1 MDARAIALSVPL
13 FFLLIALELYVT
25 RRRHQRAFALH
36 DSIASLSCGVGQ
48 QAIALVTAAAKA
60 GGYALVFARFH
71 LLEISPRSPLAWLA
85 LLLGTDLAY
94 YAYHRASHRVNFLWA
109 THAVHH
115 QSEEYNLTTALRQSW
130 FTGFTAW
137 IFYLPLAI
145 IGFPTAMF
153 VAMYTLITLYQFW
166 IHTRAVD
173 RIGLFE
179 AFLNTPSHHRV
190 HHGIDPAYIDRNY
203 AGVFIVW
210 DRLFGTFE
218 PERREPVYGTVKPL
232 ASFNPFRANVE
243 PWAQLFALARQTR
256 RLRDRVWLFLAPPEW
271 RPADLG
277 GTVVIPG
284 VSRGS
289 QRKFEA
295 VAPRGLDAYLVVTF
309 ALVVIGTTALLGF
322 EEQLG
327 STGEILAAAA
337 ILVGVVTPGA
347 LVEARRW
354 AVPLEWIRLAAL
366 VPLAAW
372 LARGSA
378 HALVIA
384 AIVGAGALGLAI
396 WVGRYRSRRPEE
408 AIDLDLDRAL
418 ATASTTGPTMD
429 PSSTTAPH
437 GVSDA
442 PAAIT

>member
-13 FFLLIALELYVT
+13 FFLLIAVELYVT
-25 RRRHQRAFALH
+25 RRRRQQAFAFH
-36 DSIASLSCGVGQ
+36 DAIASLSCGVGQ

-60 GGYALVFARFH
+60 GGYALVFARLH
-71 LLEISPRSPLAWLA
+71 VLEISPRSPVAWLA

-145 IGFPTAMF
+145 IGFPTGMF

-173 RIGLFE
+173 RIGFFE

-232 ASFNPFRANVE
+232 ASFSPFRANLE
-243 PWAQLFALARQTR
+243 PWAEIVALARQTG
-256 RLRDRVWLFLAPPEW
+256 RLRDKVWLFLAPPEW

-277 GTVVIPG
+277 GTVTVPE
-284 VSRGS
+284 VSRAS
-289 QRKFEA
+289 QRKYET
-295 VAPRGLDAYLVVTF
+295 VAPCGLDAYVVVTF
-309 ALVVIGTTALLGF
+309 ALVVLGTTALLGF
-322 EEQLG
+322 QEQLG
-327 STGEILAAAA
+327 SLGQLLAATAILAA
-337 ILVGVVTPGA
+337 LVSPGA
-347 LVEARRW
+347 LFEGRRW
-354 AVPLEWIRLAAL
+354 AVPFEWIRLAAL
-366 VPLAAW
+366 IPLAAW
-372 LARGSA
+372 IARESA
-378 HALVIA
+378 HGLAVS
-384 AIVGAGALGLAI
+384 AIVGGATLGLAI
-396 WVGRYRSRRPEE
+396 WVGRYRSRRPED
-408 AIDLDLDRAL
+408 AIPLERAL
-418 ATASTTGPTMD
+418 ATASTTATALA
-429 PSSTTAPH
+429 PSSTTVPT
-437 GVSDA
+437 GSRDA
-442 PAAIT
+442 PVAIT

>member
-1 MDARAIALSVPL
+1 MDARAIAISVPL
-13 FFLLIALELYVT
+13 FFLLIAVELYVT
-25 RRRHQRAFALH
+25 RRRRRQAFALH
-36 DSIASLSCGVGQ
+36 DAIASLSCGVGQ

-60 GGYALVFARFH
+60 GGYALVYERFH
-71 LLEISPRSPLAWLA
+71 LLEISPRSAVAWLA
-85 LLLGTDLAY
+85 LLLGADLAY

-130 FTGFTAW
+130 FTGFTSW

-145 IGFPTAMF
+145 IGFPTGMF

-190 HHGIDPAYIDRNY
+190 HHGIDPGYIDRNY

-218 PERREPVYGTVKPL
+218 PERREPVYGTVSPL
-232 ASFNPFRANVE
+232 ASFNPFWANVE
-243 PWAQLFALARQTR
+243 PWAHLVALARQTR
-256 RLRDRVWLFLAPPEW
+256 RLRDRVWLFFAPPTF

-277 GTVVIPG
+277 GAVTVPD

-289 QRKFEA
+289 QRKYET
-295 VAPRGLDAYLVVTF
+295 VTPRGLDAYVVVTF
-309 ALVVIGTTALLGF
+309 ALVVLGTTALLGF
-322 EEQLG
+322 QEQLG
-327 STGEILAAAA
+327 SAGQLLVAAA
-337 ILVGVVTPGA
+337 ILAALVTPGA
-347 LVEARRW
+347 LFEGRRW
-354 AVPLEWIRLAAL
+354 AVPFEWIRLAAL

-372 LARGSA
+372 IARGA
-378 HALVIA
+378 GHALVAA
-384 AIVGAGALGLAI
+384 AIVGAGALGLAS

-408 AIDLDLDRAL
+408 AIPLEPERAL
-418 ATASTTGPTMD
+418 AAASTTVPT
-429 PSSTTAPH
+429 PEPPSTTAPT
-437 GVSDA
+437 VAREA